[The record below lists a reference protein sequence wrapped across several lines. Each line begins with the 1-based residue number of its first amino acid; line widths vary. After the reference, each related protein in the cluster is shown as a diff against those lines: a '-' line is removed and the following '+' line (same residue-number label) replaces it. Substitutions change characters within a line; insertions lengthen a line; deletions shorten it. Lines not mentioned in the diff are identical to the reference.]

1 MFKHLDKG
9 QTTKV
14 KDAMFL
20 VDKNPGDVIIKEGN
34 CNSNIAIA
42 VACHILYCL
51 WALCVYFK
59 AQGRSMRDLVVSS
72 HIVYAATQ

>member
-20 VDKNPGDVIIKEGN
+20 VDKNPGDVIIKEGE
-34 CNSNIAIA
+34 
-42 VACHILYCL
+42 
-51 WALCVYFK
+51 
-59 AQGRSMRDLVVSS
+59 
-72 HIVYAATQ
+72 

>member
-20 VDKNPGDVIIKEGN
+20 VDKNPGDVIIKEGYYHTFITTM
-34 CNSNIAIA
+34 CIA
-42 VACHILYCL
+42 CLLLYSSMCFKTK
-51 WALCVYFK
+51 AL
-59 AQGRSMRDLVVSS
+59 
-72 HIVYAATQ
+72 